1 MERET
6 SEGEGMIELIAVA
19 TVNALMTVAFSLARC
34 N

>member
-19 TVNALMTVAFSLARC
+19 MVNALMTVAFSLARC